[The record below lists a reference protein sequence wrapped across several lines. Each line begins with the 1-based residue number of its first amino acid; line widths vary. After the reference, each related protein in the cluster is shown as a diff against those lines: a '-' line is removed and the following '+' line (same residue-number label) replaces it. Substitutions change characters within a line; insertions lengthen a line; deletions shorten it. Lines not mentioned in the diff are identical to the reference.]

1 VKVSVRLF
9 AAARELAGTERVTLE
24 LSPGTTVEGLK
35 EHLGETLPQLVPLLP
50 QLLVAINGVYA
61 VPEMLIP
68 ENAEVA
74 CFPPV
79 SGG

>member
-1 VKVSVRLF
+1 MKVSVRLF

-24 LSPGTTVEGLK
+24 LPPGTTVEELK
-35 EHLGETLPQLVPLLP
+35 KHLLETLPQLAPLLP
-50 QLLVAINGVYA
+50 ELLVAINGVYA
-61 VPEMLIP
+61 VAEMLIP

>member
-1 VKVSVRLF
+1 MKVSVRLF
-9 AAARELAGTERVTLE
+9 AAARELAGTERVMLE
-24 LSPGTTVEGLK
+24 LPFGTTVEQLK
-35 EHLGETLPQLVPLLP
+35 EHLAETLPQLAPLLP
-50 QLLVAINGVYA
+50 KLLVAINGFYA
-61 VPEMLIP
+61 ISGMVIP

>member
-1 VKVSVRLF
+1 
-9 AAARELAGTERVTLE
+9 
-24 LSPGTTVEGLK
+24 VEGLK